1 MSSWA
6 IPITIGGCF
15 STVAK
20 SESRVKYVS
29 RLYSDPPESNR
40 SGSLIVPKSPITRFV
55 LIRNDDS
62 RNIGS
67 NSTVRVTGSLPPRPH
82 PISSPFAYIS
92 MFALVNSCVASPSFL
107 MFLFF
112 SSVNFS
118 VLSVSRL
125 LRLIPSLLRLGPP
138 PALLSSSWPSPRP
151 NFKSDFSFSTH
162 GN

>member
-15 STVAK
+15 RTVAK
-20 SESRVKYVS
+20 SESKVKYVS

-107 MFLFF
+107 MFLFLF
-112 SSVNFS
+112 
-118 VLSVSRL
+118 
-125 LRLIPSLLRLGPP
+125 LRKFLRPICLTSPPSHSFPSPP
-138 PALLSSSWPSPRP
+138 RSSSCPLIFFVAEPAP
-151 NFKSDFSFSTH
+151 KL
-162 GN
+162 